1 MKSLRS
7 IGLKNRKLFFVSE
20 LSQKIIKVIKNENL
34 NNFQRWILH
43 LNNEFEIKSYK
54 VRLKNSCILTGQNSS
69 ISRVYRLSRIQFR
82 ELGREGSITGLQK
95 SSW

>member
-54 VRLKNSCILTGQNSS
+54 VRLKNSCILTGRNSS